1 MEIEGDY
8 LRDGAVCLRGAFTA
22 SEIGLATE
30 GIENNLK
37 SLSALAQRA
46 SSADDGVFVEDFR
59 SWQRIPEI
67 EAFVRRTAVGT
78 MAAELMQSETVRF
91 YHDHV
96 LVREAGTSQRT
107 PWHQDLPYYNVEG
120 SQSISF
126 WIPVDPVERASTLE
140 LVAGSH
146 LGPWYMPRSFLDE
159 QAKWFPEGT
168 MAELPDITGD
178 PDRFPILRW
187 ALEPGDAVGFNML
200 TLHAAGG
207 TSTRRRRVLSLR
219 FLGDDMV
226 HAPRTWRT
234 SPPFPELDGVVP
246 PGAQMDHPSFPVVY
260 P

>member
-1 MEIEGDY
+1 
-8 LRDGAVCLRGAFTA
+8 
-22 SEIGLATE
+22 
-30 GIENNLK
+30 
-37 SLSALAQRA
+37 
-46 SSADDGVFVEDFR
+46 
-59 SWQRIPEI
+59 
-67 EAFVRRTAVGT
+67 
-78 MAAELMQSETVRF
+78 
-91 YHDHV
+91 
-96 LVREAGTSQRT
+96 
-107 PWHQDLPYYNVEG
+107 
-120 SQSISF
+120 
-126 WIPVDPVERASTLE
+126 
-140 LVAGSH
+140 
-146 LGPWYMPRSFLDE
+146 
-159 QAKWFPEGT
+159 